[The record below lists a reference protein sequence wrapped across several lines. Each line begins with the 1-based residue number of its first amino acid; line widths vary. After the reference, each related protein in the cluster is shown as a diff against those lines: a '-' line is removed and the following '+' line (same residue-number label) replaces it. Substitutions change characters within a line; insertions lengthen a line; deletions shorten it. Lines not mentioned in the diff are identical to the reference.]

1 MDKIIDINTINSQI
15 PGSPEGIISELLN
28 ASFVEKIKYKS
39 RKPLHAQ
46 RRSVK
51 H

>member
-28 ASFVEKIKYKS
+28 ASFVEKININQES
-39 RKPLHAQ
+39 RYMH
-46 RRSVK
+46 SVDQ
-51 H
+51 